1 MRKFGLIGFPLSH
14 SFSKKYFTDKFQK
27 EGISDCEYELF
38 PLKSIEELPDLLK
51 KYPDLAGLNVT
62 IPYKQAVFPYLNAVE
77 KNAQAVGAVNVIKI
91 QNGQLLGFNSDTYGF
106 GQSLF
111 HFLNKDKTQ
120 VERAL
125 ILGTGGA
132 AKAVAY
138 VLKLLKIE
146 YKLVSRSAKNGDL
159 TYETLTPDI
168 VKNHHLIVNTTPLGT
183 FPKEK
188 TYPALPYNALSSKH
202 YLFDLVYNP
211 EKTLFLAKG
220 EAQGAKIRNGLEM
233 LELQAEKSWD
243 IWNAML

>member
-51 KYPDLAGLNVT
+51 KHPNLAGLNVT

-77 KNAQAVGAVNVIKI
+77 KNVQAVGAVNVIKI

-120 VERAL
+120 VKRAL

-146 YKLVSRSAKNGDL
+146 YQLVSRSAKNGDL
-159 TYETLTPDI
+159 TYETLTPNI
-168 VKNHHLIVNTTPLGT
+168 LKNHQLIVNTTPLGT
-183 FPKEK
+183 FPNEK
-188 TYPALPYNALSSKH
+188 TYPALLYNALSSKH

-243 IWNAML
+243 IWNARL